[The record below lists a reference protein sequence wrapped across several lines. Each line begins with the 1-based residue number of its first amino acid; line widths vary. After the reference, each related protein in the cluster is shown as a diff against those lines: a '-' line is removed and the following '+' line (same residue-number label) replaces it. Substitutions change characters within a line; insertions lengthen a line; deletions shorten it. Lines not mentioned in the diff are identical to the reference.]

1 MCLLQS
7 SCSVNRTRGYHEERM
22 DGWMDGW
29 MDGRKEVDVAQ
40 FKLSPHSLAR
50 TGKKKKTC
58 KDNIAHYLWMRFE
71 TGNSR

>member
-1 MCLLQS
+1 
-7 SCSVNRTRGYHEERM
+7 
-22 DGWMDGW
+22 MDGW